1 MLFLHVCA
9 QALRQAALERAQH
22 RNVRVDPDDAAGTA
36 GAHHRDR
43 AVRGVAYMYAKEK
56 GIETSFRMALREI
69 RPCAGKALG
78 MGIVDLACI
87 VAAVSCIA
95 RLLDKNQLALGLG
108 SAVLLYLLLFYLSTA
123 MFRYPVLTLNPHLS
137 LGQVVLC
144 AMSMTL
150 KNMGWMFLYWCVV
163 LLALLICG
171 ATGVGMVL
179 LLPGCTAL
187 MMTTAWSESLKK
199 EEYRRQQNAA

>member
-1 MLFLHVCA
+1 MLFYMYALKRFGKQLWKEPNTVMCA
-9 QALRQAALERAQH
+9 SILMMLLGMPVLTIGIALF
-22 RNVRVDPDDAAGTA
+22 AG
-36 GAHHRDR
+36 
-43 AVRGVAYMYAKEK
+43 VPYMYAKEK
-56 GIETSFRMALREI
+56 GIETSFRM
-69 RPCAGKALG
+69 GKALG

-87 VAAVSCIA
+87 VAAVSCVA

-171 ATGVGMVL
+171 ATGVGLVL

>member
-1 MLFLHVCA
+1 
-9 QALRQAALERAQH
+9 
-22 RNVRVDPDDAAGTA
+22 
-36 GAHHRDR
+36 
-43 AVRGVAYMYAKEK
+43 
-56 GIETSFRMALREI
+56 
-69 RPCAGKALG
+69 
-78 MGIVDLACI
+78 
-87 VAAVSCIA
+87 
-95 RLLDKNQLALGLG
+95 
-108 SAVLLYLLLFYLSTA
+108 

-171 ATGVGMVL
+171 ATGVGLVL

-199 EEYRRQQNAA
+199 RRVQTAAKRCLIKRRRRTKERLIP

>member
-1 MLFLHVCA
+1 
-9 QALRQAALERAQH
+9 
-22 RNVRVDPDDAAGTA
+22 
-36 GAHHRDR
+36 
-43 AVRGVAYMYAKEK
+43 MYAREK
-56 GIETSFRMALREI
+56 GIGTSFRMALREI

-87 VAAVSCIA
+87 VAAVSCVA

-150 KNMGWMFLYWCVV
+150 KNMGYWCVV

-171 ATGVGMVL
+171 ATGVGLVL

>member
-1 MLFLHVCA
+1 MLFYMYALKRFGKQLWKEPNTVMCA
-9 QALRQAALERAQH
+9 SILMTLLGLPVLTIGIALCA
-22 RNVRVDPDDAAGTA
+22 
-36 GAHHRDR
+36 
-43 AVRGVAYMYAKEK
+43 GVAYMYAKEK

-87 VAAVSCIA
+87 VAVVSCIA
-95 RLLDKNQLALGLG
+95 RLLDKSQLALGLG

-199 EEYRRQQNAA
+199 EEYRQQQNAA

>member
-1 MLFLHVCA
+1 MLFYMYALKRFGKQLWKEPNTVMCA
-9 QALRQAALERAQH
+9 SILMTLLGLPVLTIGIALCA
-22 RNVRVDPDDAAGTA
+22 
-36 GAHHRDR
+36 
-43 AVRGVAYMYAKEK
+43 GVAYMYAKEK

-95 RLLDKNQLALGLG
+95 RLLDKSQLALGLG

-123 MFRYPVLTLNPHLS
+123 MFRYPVLS

-199 EEYRRQQNAA
+199 EEHRRQQNAA